1 MPELMSS
8 RRFHFVELDDRFDS
22 RVQPY
27 LDLKSRAGECGQP
40 LFIAE
45 GKFVVE
51 RMIRWQGRLH
61 SLFVAQNRQEQVAEL
76 LLQAGFL
83 HDSNE
88 DPTGVCN
95 GDKRENLPVYVAA
108 ADEINRVVGFQFHSG
123 ILGCGYR
130 PDRKRTS
137 IARLCS
143 QWQSNP
149 TSWLLG
155 APETAFADNLGAMIR
170 HAAAFS
176 ADGVLVGPRSVDPWS
191 RRVIRVSMGNVFKIP
206 VLETPDFRLELH
218 NLRSRFG
225 YRIIGTAL
233 DTTSIPLTEYSFRER
248 CVILF
253 GGEGYGL
260 DQDMLAQCDDLVQI
274 PMRPDVDSL
283 NVATSAA
290 IVAYE
295 LRRQLGGVM

>member
-1 MPELMSS
+1 
-8 RRFHFVELDDRFDS
+8 
-22 RVQPY
+22 
-27 LDLKSRAGECGQP
+27 
-40 LFIAE
+40 
-45 GKFVVE
+45 
-51 RMIRWQGRLH
+51 
-61 SLFVAQNRQEQVAEL
+61 
-76 LLQAGFL
+76 
-83 HDSNE
+83 
-88 DPTGVCN
+88 
-95 GDKRENLPVYVAA
+95 
-108 ADEINRVVGFQFHSG
+108 
-123 ILGCGYR
+123 
-130 PDRKRTS
+130 
-137 IARLCS
+137 
-143 QWQSNP
+143 
-149 TSWLLG
+149 
-155 APETAFADNLGAMIR
+155 
-170 HAAAFS
+170 
-176 ADGVLVGPRSVDPWS
+176 
-191 RRVIRVSMGNVFKIP
+191 MGNVFKIP